1 MTKRTYTLAAALVA
15 TLIVTLSACGAIMMG
30 RNHRARPAATE
41 FGTGP
46 RTSAR
51 GLYVAKLEGA
61 ATLKPRKMYT
71 LQVSVTNT
79 AGEAVTNA
87 TITIDGGMPQ
97 HGHGLPTRPRV
108 TKELG
113 NGAYEISGLRFNMGG
128 WWELKLTI
136 TTPAGTDTITFN
148 LSV

>member
-1 MTKRTYTLAAALVA
+1 MTQRTYTLAAALVA

-30 RNHRARPAATE
+30 RGHRERPAASE
-41 FGTGP
+41 FGPGP
-46 RTSAR
+46 RTSAH
-51 GLYVAKLEGA
+51 GLYVAKLEDA

-71 LQVSVTNT
+71 LQVSVANT
-79 AGEAVTNA
+79 AGEAITNA

-108 TKELG
+108 TKNHG
-113 NGAYEISGLRFNMGG
+113 DGKYEISGLRFNMGG

-136 TTPAGTDTITFN
+136 TTPAGTDTVTFN